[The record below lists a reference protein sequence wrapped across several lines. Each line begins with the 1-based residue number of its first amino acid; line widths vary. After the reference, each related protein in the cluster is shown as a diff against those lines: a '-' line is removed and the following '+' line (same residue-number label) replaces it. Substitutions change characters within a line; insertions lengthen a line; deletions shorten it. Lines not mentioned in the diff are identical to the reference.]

1 MVLTIHESFD
11 NYPKWLVTYCWALL
25 WRFVCSTQEY
35 PLLCCCHL
43 GCNIHK
49 WAFLDISLPCP
60 HRIFW
65 TNFTCVQV
73 SGLHSAWSFTAKPLS
88 SMQNC
93 LKPGRF
99 SIGHGDQVMVYRRCS
114 YFQTPSSCVS
124 GAVRI
129 TSTSWGSLPNDSI
142 IKQFYNYLQPLF
154 LHLRMVC
161 CIYCWTARVESI
173 SSKGSS
179 THWEKLAVFVPD
191 LFDLTLTNF
200 ENWLAPGRFRL
211 MITVPEVDPSPIF
224 VIITVIYPESPQ
236 TSLKRRLL

>member
-11 NYPKWLVTYCWALL
+11 KYPKWLVTYCWALL

-60 HRIFW
+60 HRIYW

-93 LKPGRF
+93 LKSRDLALAMEIKPWFTGDAHTSRHPRPVSLALLGSHPHLGDPYQMTRLSNNSTIIFNHYFSTFVWSAVYIAGQRGLSPSRQKVLPPIGR
-99 SIGHGDQVMVYRRCS
+99 SL
-114 YFQTPSSCVS
+114 PSS
-124 GAVRI
+124 
-129 TSTSWGSLPNDSI
+129 
-142 IKQFYNYLQPLF
+142 F
-154 LHLRMVC
+154 LICL
-161 CIYCWTARVESI
+161 I
-173 SSKGSS
+173 
-179 THWEKLAVFVPD
+179 
-191 LFDLTLTNF
+191 
-200 ENWLAPGRFRL
+200 
-211 MITVPEVDPSPIF
+211 
-224 VIITVIYPESPQ
+224 
-236 TSLKRRLL
+236 